1 MLAAVSPASDPRG
14 GLDNYFLGGQK
25 RAAPTDVPRQ
35 LAPSARLAAAKPTD
49 QPSGPP
55 ARIPTSSQRPWA
67 GTNQRIPYARH
78 AFVPPDYA
86 NDAIRSSEICTGDV
100 VFVQKDGAAAP
111 AMGTNRCSV
120 SVGIPALN
128 RLLHDERGTRAGFG
142 AGWETGADAGPVSDA
157 VRRKVLAARQ
167 AVLDAARADLK
178 EAEQFEAMWTP
189 SADEASQREKRE
201 RINLKEARRQDVEE
215 AEASVEAAKRRLN
228 LEDLDMTVDW
238 RAVDL
243 LTRFDPDGV
252 VISVDDDL
260 ASKHGVLV
268 NVCVNGPTPCRNTKT
283 ALYADGL
290 ERHSMSHS
298 DRMAHASRRAAPQ
311 TIDDGCVIMDRVYVG
326 LFVHTQRNAAGDGVE
341 RHFCY
346 RLFSGRHLQELG
358 ARGDPPLDDDAR
370 APTNVPGGFQTG
382 PMRREMLRD
391 LCTAWRV
398 GTVMDTRR
406 VGDLGDGT
414 QHVLLNVVIEPCTVP
429 QLRKFFNAPGIGG
442 RAQWDRNL
450 LDNRNDL
457 LKNYNEVTRKAI
469 IKAQIEQLEAALTE
483 ATLTDEKEEAERA
496 EARDNFARQLRAY
509 AKLLEKVPEVEVVK
523 VQELKGVA
531 DGLKKSKSSEPL
543 GKEFFEK
550 VKRSL
555 ISTRQAIRKKLGF
568 Y

>member
-1 MLAAVSPASDPRG
+1 
-14 GLDNYFLGGQK
+14 
-25 RAAPTDVPRQ
+25 
-35 LAPSARLAAAKPTD
+35 
-49 QPSGPP
+49 
-55 ARIPTSSQRPWA
+55 
-67 GTNQRIPYARH
+67 
-78 AFVPPDYA
+78 
-86 NDAIRSSEICTGDV
+86 
-100 VFVQKDGAAAP
+100 
-111 AMGTNRCSV
+111 MGTNRCSV

-142 AGWETGADAGPVSDA
+142 TGWETGADAGPVSDA

-167 AVLDAARADLK
+167 AVLDAARIDLK

-189 SADEASQREKRE
+189 SADEASQREKRD

-252 VISVDDDL
+252 AISVDDDL
-260 ASKHGVLV
+260 SSKHGVLV

-358 ARGDPPLDDDAR
+358 ARGVPPLDDDAR

-414 QHVLLNVVIEPCTVP
+414 QHVLLNVVIEPCTVA
-429 QLRKFFNAPGIGG
+429 QLRKFFNAPGIGSRG
-442 RAQWDRNL
+442 QRDRSSVELQESPEPTTGGDGNAELTREDVIRPQIDQVNAAYARAVAADEK
-450 LDNRNDL
+450 D
-457 LKNYNEVTRKAI
+457 
-469 IKAQIEQLEAALTE
+469 EAAR
-483 ATLTDEKEEAERA
+483 EEPRE
-496 EARDNFARQLRAY
+496 NFAAQLRAY
-509 AKLLEKVPEVEVVK
+509 AKLLEDVEGFEVAK
-523 VQELKGVA
+523 VQELMAVA
-531 DGLKKSKSSEPL
+531 DGLDKSKSSKPL

-555 ISTRQAIRKKLGF
+555 RLTRQAVRNKLKI
-568 Y
+568 